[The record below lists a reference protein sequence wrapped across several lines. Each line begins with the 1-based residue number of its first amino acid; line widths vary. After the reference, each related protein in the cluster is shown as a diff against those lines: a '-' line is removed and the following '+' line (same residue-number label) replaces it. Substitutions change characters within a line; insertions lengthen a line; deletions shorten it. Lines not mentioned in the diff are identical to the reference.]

1 MNKYEGLEYRI
12 VKIKVEMERTWFDC
26 VLEARSV
33 EEMQMKLRMEYGF
46 NEYRYTGGS
55 RKAESII
62 GF

>member
-1 MNKYEGLEYRI
+1 
-12 VKIKVEMERTWFDC
+12 MERTWFDC

-33 EEMQMKLRMEYGF
+33 EEMQMKLRMEYAF